1 MVIIEDVSPDSIAQE
16 LALAAGDALLKVNGQ
31 MVEDCLDARFLLAD
45 EEVLLEVQKI
55 NGELW
60 ELAVSKE
67 LQDDLGLVFEH
78 PPPKSCGN
86 KCIFCFVHQLPR
98 GLRSSLYLM
107 DEDYRF
113 SFLYGSYVTLS
124 NLTEKDLQRIIEQQ
138 LSPLYVSVHTTNPE
152 LRNRMLR
159 RDVAPVLPIMQK
171 LLEGG
176 ISMHTQVVVCPEW
189 NDGAELERTID
200 ELYALGDG
208 ILSLALVPVGLTGHR
223 SRLSQLRVPTAAEA
237 RSVVEMLPELQ
248 NRCLHERGTR
258 WLFAADEWFL
268 RCGHEFP
275 AYGNYE
281 DFPQL
286 ENGVGLIADFRH
298 RARLVLSHVRSQC
311 QVRATTITGRS
322 FAGELARYLEKLE
335 AVSSAHVTAFA
346 IDNEL
351 FGGDVTVAGLVSG
364 NDVIEQLKGRAL
376 GEALLIPDVM
386 LKEGTGQFLDDVT
399 LGQVAAELA
408 VPVHKITS
416 TPGGLWQGVRRLA
429 TADRITKRNTV

>member
-1 MVIIEDVSPDSIAQE
+1 
-16 LALAAGDALLKVNGQ
+16 
-31 MVEDCLDARFLLAD
+31 
-45 EEVLLEVQKI
+45 
-55 NGELW
+55 
-60 ELAVSKE
+60 
-67 LQDDLGLVFEH
+67 
-78 PPPKSCGN
+78 
-86 KCIFCFVHQLPR
+86 
-98 GLRSSLYLM
+98 
-107 DEDYRF
+107 
-113 SFLYGSYVTLS
+113 
-124 NLTEKDLQRIIEQQ
+124 
-138 LSPLYVSVHTTNPE
+138 
-152 LRNRMLR
+152 MLR

-200 ELYALGDG
+200 ELYVLGDG

-322 FAGELARYLEKLE
+322 FAGELARFLEKLE
-335 AVSSAHVTAFA
+335 AVSEALRSVHADARIVVVFQPHLFSRTRDFAGEFAAALDAADEARVLPIYPSRESPLEGVTSDLILARGRASRAIDPPAAVELAFA
-346 IDNEL
+346 ARSAGTPTVVAVQRG
-351 FGGDVTVAGLVSG
+351 FWRRPRARGGGGVAVAPSSG
-364 NDVIEQLKGRAL
+364 QACL
-376 GEALLIPDVM
+376 G
-386 LKEGTGQFLDDVT
+386 
-399 LGQVAAELA
+399 
-408 VPVHKITS
+408 
-416 TPGGLWQGVRRLA
+416 
-429 TADRITKRNTV
+429 